1 MSSATAKRVLIIE
14 DDPIA
19 AMVVEDILR
28 DMGHEV
34 FINITLE
41 HALLELDED
50 EVDAVLLD
58 MQLRGEDARPIVL
71 ELLARKIPFLVLSG
85 ADQSALKSEF
95 PHIRIVAKP
104 FGKAVL
110 EEAVRGL
117 LADPGVASA
126 SPSPR

>member
-104 FGKAVL
+104 FGKAML